1 MKFAVIKTDLE
12 PARDRIAE
20 AIVRK
25 FLEHGHELSAP
36 DNGIQFVLNLTG
48 TDHPNLFRR
57 RAQSIFIFT
66 LVTAERP
73 PQDLRALCYTTLVRT
88 LSNVVMCA
96 VTGNRSSTA
105 AGAPGFTRGSTSA
118 VLARGYKPRAS
129 GEPKA
134 RPLTG
139 ADETGCDIYFTTP
152 EAGFY
157 HLPFDPEEVYQRIAP
172 IAGAHFAIG
181 NRLATDLPS
190 RFWETSPIVEQIKEY
205 GRELDKLGVL
215 PAPFPLRE
223 VLSEESI
230 RDIYRLFE
238 MRGLSYGNLSARERV
253 PELGGTTFW
262 MTARGIDKG
271 HVTKVGR
278 DVLLVRG
285 FDYEAGQALVSVP
298 PDHDEKARVSV
309 DAVEHELIYRR
320 FPEVGAIVHVHAWLD
335 GVPCTGQNY
344 PCGTIELA
352 RDVAD
357 LLGRTENPART
368 AVGLKNHGLTIT
380 GPNLTDIFARIRGRL
395 RTEVRMAA

>member
-1 MKFAVIKTDLE
+1 MKFAVIKNDSDPT
-12 PARDRIAE
+12 RDRIAD

-25 FLEHGHELSAP
+25 CLEHGHELSAP
-36 DNGIQFVLNLTG
+36 DDGVQFVLNLTG
-48 TDHPNLFRR
+48 TDNPNLFRR

-66 LVTAERP
+66 LVKADRTPR
-73 PQDLRALCYTTLVRT
+73 DLRSLCYTTLVRT
-88 LSNVVMCA
+88 LSNVVICA
-96 VTGNRSSTA
+96 VPGNGFS
-105 AGAPGFTRGSTSA
+105 AGAEE
-118 VLARGYKPRAS
+118 KDC
-129 GEPKA
+129 E
-134 RPLTG
+134 
-139 ADETGCDIYFTTP
+139 IYFTTP

-157 HLPFDPEEVYQRIAP
+157 HLAFDPEEVYQRIAP

-181 NRLATDLPS
+181 NRLETNLPP

-215 PAPFPLRE
+215 PAPFPLGD

-253 PELGGTTFW
+253 PELGETTFW

-271 HVTKVGR
+271 NVTKVGR

-285 FDYEAGQALVSVP
+285 FDYEAGRALVSVP

-320 FPEVGAIVHVHAWLD
+320 FPDVGAIVHVHAWLD

-357 LLGRTENPART
+357 LLGRTDRPART

-380 GPNLTDIFARIRGRL
+380 GPSLADIFARIRGRL
-395 RTEVRMAA
+395 RTEVRMGA

>member
-1 MKFAVIKTDLE
+1 MKFAVIKNDSDPT
-12 PARDRIAE
+12 RDRIAD

-25 FLEHGHELSAP
+25 CLEHGHELSAP
-36 DNGIQFVLNLTG
+36 DDGVQFVLNLTG
-48 TDHPNLFRR
+48 TDNPNLFRR

-66 LVTAERP
+66 LVKADRTPR
-73 PQDLRALCYTTLVRT
+73 DLRSLCYTTLVRT
-88 LSNVVMCA
+88 LSNVVICA
-96 VTGNRSSTA
+96 VPGNGFS
-105 AGAPGFTRGSTSA
+105 AGAEE
-118 VLARGYKPRAS
+118 KDC
-129 GEPKA
+129 E
-134 RPLTG
+134 
-139 ADETGCDIYFTTP
+139 IYFTTP

-157 HLPFDPEEVYQRIAP
+157 HLAFDPEEVYQRIAP

-181 NRLATDLPS
+181 NRLETNLPP

-215 PAPFPLRE
+215 PAPFPLGD

-253 PELGGTTFW
+253 PELGETTFW

-271 HVTKVGR
+271 NVTKVGR

-285 FDYEAGQALVSVP
+285 FDYEAGRALVSVP

-320 FPEVGAIVHVHAWLD
+320 FPDVGAIVHVHAWLD

-357 LLGRTENPART
+357 LLGRTDRPART

-380 GPNLTDIFARIRGRL
+380 GPSLADIFARIRGRL
-395 RTEVRMAA
+395 RTEVWMAA